1 MDWQIAYPTVLAC
14 LLVLPVYWLVAWIRD
29 RYRSASISPVSTR
42 VLAAGGSF
50 RTRTR
55 WLPAFIKS
63 IAVAAMIVALA
74 RPQEIIGNS
83 TSERDAIA
91 IELVVDRSGSMD
103 DAVKFKGVRTNRLEA
118 VKSVVESFV
127 LGDGGALKG
136 REGDLLGLIVFGTY
150 ADTLMPLTQS
160 HLPLVE
166 ALRKV
171 QVADDNREK
180 ATSIGDAIILA
191 CARLKASEDAIKN
204 ETDDPDFTLKSKA
217 IVLLTDGENSAGQ
230 YTPAQGAQ
238 LAADWGI
245 KVYIIGI
252 QGGATQVFGGM
263 RINIGQEV
271 NDQHM
276 SEVAEY
282 TGGKYWGVREIADL
296 EDIYAQIDELERTPI
311 TVNDTTSYRELYPPF
326 AATALLGLSVAY
338 LLGSTLYRSVV

>member
-1 MDWQIAYPTVLAC
+1 MDWHFAYPAALFA
-14 LLVLPVYWLVAWIRD
+14 LLVLPVFWVIAWLRD
-29 RYRSASISPVSTR
+29 RRRSAAVSPVSSR
-42 VLAAGGSF
+42 IIAAGGSL
-50 RTRTR
+50 RSRTR
-55 WLPAFIKS
+55 WIPNLIKS
-63 IAVAAMIVALA
+63 AALAALIVALA

-83 TSERDAIA
+83 TAERDAIA

-103 DAVKFKGVRTNRLEA
+103 DAVRFKGVRTNRLEA

-127 LGDGGALKG
+127 LGDGDALKG

-166 ALRKV
+166 ALRRV

-191 CARLKASEDAIKN
+191 CARLKASEDAIRN
-204 ETDDPDFTLKSKA
+204 ESNDPDFTLKSKA

-230 YTPAQGAQ
+230 YSPSQGAQ

-252 QGGATQVFGGM
+252 RGGATQVFGGM

-271 NDQHM
+271 NEQRM

-282 TGGKYWGVREIADL
+282 TGGKFWGVEDVSDL
-296 EDIYAQIDELERTPI
+296 KEVYAQIDELERTTI
-311 TVNDTTSYRELYPPF
+311 TVNDTTSYRELYVPL
-326 AATALLGLSVAY
+326 AVSALIGLSVA
-338 LLGSTLYRSVV
+338 LLLSSTLYRSVV

>member
-1 MDWQIAYPTVLAC
+1 MDWQLAYPAVLVC
-14 LLVLPVYWLVAWIRD
+14 LIMLPLYWIVAWIRD
-29 RYRSASISPVSTR
+29 RRRSASISPVASR
-42 VLAAGGSF
+42 VLAAGGSL

-55 WLPAFIKS
+55 WLPVLIKS
-63 IAVAAMIVALA
+63 LAIGAMIVALA
-74 RPQEIIGNS
+74 RPQEVIGNS

-91 IELVVDRSGSMD
+91 LELVVDRSGSMD

-127 LGDGGALKG
+127 LGDGKSLKG

-271 NDQHM
+271 NDQRM

-282 TGGKYWGVREIADL
+282 TGGKYWGVQEVADL
-296 EDIYAQIDELERTPI
+296 EDVYAQIDELERTTI
-311 TVNDTTSYRELYPPF
+311 TVNDTTTYRELYPPF
-326 AATALLGLSVAY
+326 ATASLIGLSAAY
-338 LLGSTLYRSVV
+338 LLGASVYRSVV

>member
-1 MDWQIAYPTVLAC
+1 MDWQFAHPTVLLC
-14 LLVLPVYWLVAWIRD
+14 LLVLPMYWFVAWLRD
-29 RYRSASISPVSTR
+29 RHRSATISPVTSR
-42 VLAAGGSF
+42 VLAAGGSM
-50 RTRTR
+50 RSRTR
-55 WLPAFIKS
+55 WLPAFVKS
-63 IAVAAMIVALA
+63 IAITGLVVALA
-74 RPQEIIGNS
+74 RPQEIIDNS
-83 TSERDAIA
+83 TAERDAIA
-91 IELVVDRSGSMD
+91 LELVVDRSGSMD

-127 LGDGGALKG
+127 LGDGGSLKG

-171 QVADDNREK
+171 QVAEDNREK

-230 YTPAQGAQ
+230 YSPSQGAQ

-252 QGGATQVFGGM
+252 RGGATQVFGGM

-271 NDQHM
+271 NEQRM

-282 TGGKYWGVREIADL
+282 TGGKYWGVQDVSDL
-296 EDIYAQIDELERTPI
+296 KDVYAQIDELERTTI
-311 TVNDTTSYRELYPPF
+311 TVSDTTTYRELYMPF
-326 AATALLGLSVAY
+326 AITALIGLPISL
-338 LLGSTLYRSVV
+338 LLGTTVYRSLV